1 MWRIKLM
8 ILEQEPKQFYAICH
22 VYRCGNRALFLQ
34 DDKPVCLK
42 HYSKIQHMSEDKH
55 VR

>member
-1 MWRIKLM
+1 M

-42 HYSKIQHMSEDKH
+42 HYSKIQHMSDNKSEDKH

>member
-1 MWRIKLM
+1 MWKIKL
-8 ILEQEPKQFYAICH
+8 EVNEVKCYFCNKKAI
-22 VYRCGNRALFLQ
+22 ALQ

-42 HYSKIQHMSEDKH
+42 HYSKIQHMSEGKH